1 MCLTLTR
8 LLWQGHWLYR
18 YQLFII
24 LHDPTLMEPDSVLF
38 VPHYPCLLLL
48 VSHILYHTSLALLDK
63 VQGYI
68 PDQLPIVSKMWNAA
82 SFALN

>member
-1 MCLTLTR
+1 
-8 LLWQGHWLYR
+8 
-18 YQLFII
+18 
-24 LHDPTLMEPDSVLF
+24 MEPDSVLF